1 MNAEPGTGKDLDALV
16 EALRVVMRE
25 QEENLR
31 EIGRLSE
38 VSFRLWLGSV
48 ADRLATAAGISLARV
63 HALLGDLAS
72 IAANAVTAG
81 RRAYRDE
88 LRRARRVPRTP
99 TG

>member
-1 MNAEPGTGKDLDALV
+1 MNAEPGQGKDLDALV
-16 EALRVVMRE
+16 QALRVVIRE

-31 EIGRLSE
+31 EIDRLSE
-38 VSFRLWLGSV
+38 VSFRVWLGSV

-72 IAANAVTAG
+72 IAANAVAAG
-81 RRAYRDE
+81 KQAYRNE
-88 LRRARRVPRTP
+88 LHRARRIPRTP